1 MNGKE
6 WYPWFA
12 MGTFA
17 SAAGDHLAARLLRS
31 STKEGRRMSD
41 ATARY
46 RANWQDEIESAAL
59 YATLAEIERSPQLAE
74 VYRRLAAVEAEHA
87 RFWAQ
92 QLTAAGAPV
101 PPQRLGWRTRTLIW
115 LARRFGPAFVLPTIG
130 GLERRDSRDYT
141 AQPESRATALPAQ
154 ERSHARVLQT
164 ILARTPQGLEGPALA
179 QLEGRHR
186 ASSGNALR
194 AAVLGASDGLL
205 SNFSLV
211 MGVAGANTSGQAV
224 LVAGLAGL
232 LAGAFSM
239 ALGEWISVQSSRE
252 LYERQIAIEREELE
266 QNPAEEQEE
275 LALIYQAKGLPA
287 EQARALAARLIADRP
302 TALDTLAREE
312 LGVDPEEL
320 GGSAWEAALS
330 SFFLFAVGALVPV
343 LPFLFTSGLAA
354 VALSVALS
362 ALGLFGIGAA
372 ITLLTG
378 RSVWY
383 SGTRQVLVGLA
394 AAAITFGIGRLIGV
408 SLGG

>member
-1 MNGKE
+1 
-6 WYPWFA
+6 
-12 MGTFA
+12 
-17 SAAGDHLAARLLRS
+17 
-31 STKEGRRMSD
+31 MSD
-41 ATARY
+41 SAGRY

-59 YATLAEIERSPQLAE
+59 YAAIAALEPNPSLAE
-74 VYRRLAAVEAEHA
+74 VYRRLAAVETEHA
-87 RFWAQ
+87 RFWEAQ
-92 QLTAAGAPV
+92 LRATGQPV
-101 PPQRLGWRTRTLIW
+101 PPQRLGWRTRTLIA
-115 LARRFGPAFVLPTIG
+115 LARRFGPAFVLPTLG
-130 GLERRDSRDYT
+130 DLERMDSRDYA
-141 AQPESRATALPAQ
+141 AQAESRETVLPGQ

-164 ILARTPQGLEGPALA
+164 IISGTPGGMEGPALA

-211 MGVAGANTSGQAV
+211 MGVAGASLEGRAV

-252 LYERQIAIEREELE
+252 LYERQIAIERDELT

-275 LALIYQAKGLPA
+275 LALIYQAKGLPE
-287 EQARALAARLIADRP
+287 EQARALAARLVADP
-302 TALDTLAREE
+302 ATALDTLAREE
-312 LGVDPEEL
+312 LGVNPEEL
-320 GGSAWEAALS
+320 GGSAWEAAIS
-330 SFFLFAVGALVPV
+330 SFVLFAVGAVVPV
-343 LPFLFTSGLAA
+343 LPFLFLGGLPA
-354 VALSVALS
+354 VGLSVALS
-362 ALGLFGIGAA
+362 TLGLFGIGAA

-383 SGTRQVLVGLA
+383 SGMRQVLVGLA
-394 AAAITFGIGRLIGV
+394 AAAITFGIGRLIGI